1 MGPGPP
7 ARAPHREEG
16 FALPTAGG
24 AERRASRVR
33 TREGTAGPSTGL
45 QPHHVQW
52 GSAMGQQ
59 HRRRNQKHTGNLSS
73 SPLPSPRRHRGCNPR
88 RCGLCALPLHTE
100 TQSVVGP
107 WVGGVPGA
115 MLSPNTMQTEPQ
127 ERPHHKEPPTGDA
140 VRVMGSVGVR
150 FITSE
155 GGEPGPA

>member
-16 FALPTAGG
+16 FALPTGGG

-107 WVGGVPGA
+107 WVGGGPG
-115 MLSPNTMQTEPQ
+115 
-127 ERPHHKEPPTGDA
+127 GDA
-140 VRVMGSVGVR
+140 QPQHDADGA
-150 FITSE
+150 
-155 GGEPGPA
+155 PGKAPPQRATDGRCCPCNGLRRRSFHHL